1 MSVKSTIEN
10 AGTTLTSNSKYFM
23 ATELTI
29 FIVLIL
35 LAYKWDILH
44 VATNYPAQTNLF
56 FLLTGFVM
64 LVSFYFI
71 KERILLF
78 KDTPTIGAFLMKV
91 GGTLLS
97 IAALLCLA
105 LAIFWLFNNVTSLT
119 TLLTYAM
126 NLSLIIGGIGI
137 VYLLL
142 KPLIGAGKKDPKS
155 MLSLLGRLVMY
166 VPCLLISFI
175 DFIREQYRI
184 TTKPV
189 WILLAVEIILIS
201 LRIVMPK
208 LVNALATHDGTQLLK
223 EPIYLN
229 NEHTLG
235 NFENLHAG
243 SADDSKFNYH
253 YSLSSWVYINP
264 QPPNTSRAYTR
275 FTSLLN
281 YGDKPQ
287 IQFNGQKNELRIM
300 ATTGKKDL
308 VEIYKTTDIAYQKW
322 NNFVINYDG
331 GNMDVFLNGKLVAS
345 RPNIAPYMTYENITS
360 GANDGIQGGIC
371 NVMYYDHILS
381 KGAIMLA
388 YRMLR
393 DKKLPLL

>member
-23 ATELTI
+23 ATELAI
-29 FIVLIL
+29 FIILIL

-44 VATNYPAQTNLF
+44 LATDYPAQTNLF
-56 FLLTGFVM
+56 FLVTGFVM
-64 LVSFYFI
+64 IVSFYFI
-71 KERILLF
+71 KERLILF
-78 KDTPTIGAFLMKV
+78 KDTPTLGAFLMKV
-91 GGTLLS
+91 GGTLLA
-97 IAALLCLA
+97 IAVLLFLIV
-105 LAIFWLFNNVTSLT
+105 AIFWLFKNITSLT
-119 TLLTYAM
+119 TLLTSTM
-126 NLSLIIGGIGI
+126 NLFLIIGGIGI
-137 VYLLL
+137 LYLLL
-142 KPLIGAGKKDPKS
+142 KPLIKAGKENPKS
-155 MLSLLGRLVMY
+155 MFSLLGNLVMY
-166 VPCLLISFI
+166 IPCLLISFI
-175 DFIREQYRI
+175 DFIREQYHI
-184 TTKPV
+184 TTKTV
-189 WILLAVEIILIS
+189 WILLAIEIILIIFS
-201 LRIVMPK
+201 IIVPK
-208 LVNALATHDGTQLLK
+208 LMHSLATHDGTQLLN

-243 SADDSKFNYH
+243 SSDDSKFNYH
-253 YSLSSWVYINP
+253 YSLSSWIYINP
-264 QPPNTSRAYTR
+264 QPPNTSSAYTK

-287 IQFNGQKNELRIM
+287 IQFNGLKNELRIM
-300 ATTGKKDL
+300 ATTGKNDL

-331 GNMDVFLNGKLVAS
+331 GNMDVFLNGELVAS

-360 GANDGIQGGIC
+360 GSNNGIEGGIC

-381 KGAIMLA
+381 KGAITLA